1 MTNQVLLAIGSTSVD
16 LTQLNPYVAHRFSNP
31 IIFLPTP
38 ATTGGTLGQNNIAMN
53 LGFFDNSFDLTFI
66 LTDGPGSFNF
76 TPSHMPT
83 ATNYEKLIFMAADPT
98 YGKNPKTLTLNG
110 TAFYGH
116 IESVTVAWKS
126 EQGMLALNCNVSFRV
141 TANLVMA

>member
-38 ATTGGTLGQNNIAMN
+38 AATGGTLGQNNIAMN

-76 TPSHMPT
+76 TTPGST
-83 ATNYEKLIFMAADPT
+83 KYEKLIYMAADPT
-98 YGKNPKTLTLNG
+98 NGKNPKTLTLNG
-110 TAFYGH
+110 TPFYGH
-116 IESVTVAWKS
+116 IESVTIAWKS
-126 EQGMLALNCNVSFRV
+126 EQGNLALNCNVSFRV
-141 TANLVMA
+141 TSNLVMA